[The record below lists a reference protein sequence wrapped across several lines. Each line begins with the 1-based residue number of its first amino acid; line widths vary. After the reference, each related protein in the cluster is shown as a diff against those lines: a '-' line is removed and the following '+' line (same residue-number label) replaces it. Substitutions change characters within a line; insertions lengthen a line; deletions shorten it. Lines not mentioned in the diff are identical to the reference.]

1 MAIWTVLC
9 VSSYIMRA
17 SDIRGRW
24 IVSGI
29 INDDRLLLSPTFFWI
44 GYNLRR
50 DMISVFKSF
59 LKWTDIMMP
68 LTLHSSISPLGKKAI
83 KMFPGPHIYQGP
95 RKWMERLSICFYI
108 AGQSRTRL
116 DAWIVRM
123 RRRRRRKKSNE
134 TGSVRALMLHLFC
147 SRAAQEI
154 HVRCFSPFLFTSHKK
169 ALLRLFR
176 PNILSS
182 SFSIQSN
189 KALIELNTL
198 EPDCLFC

>member
-1 MAIWTVLC
+1 MLGNVDC
-9 VSSYIMRA
+9 VVRIKLYYA
-17 SDIRGRW
+17 SLW
-24 IVSGI
+24 YPWEM
-29 INDDRLLLSPTFFWI
+29 NCEWHNKWWSPPSFPNLFFWI

-123 RRRRRRKKSNE
+123 RRRRWRKKNQMKR
-134 TGSVRALMLHLFC
+134 GPSVLLCFTCSAAELHK
-147 SRAAQEI
+147 R
-154 HVRCFSPFLFTSHKK
+154 FTSDASALFFSRHIKK
-169 ALLRLFR
+169 LF
-176 PNILSS
+176 SV
-182 SFSIQSN
+182 SFGPTFSHPPSQSE
-189 KALIELNTL
+189 ATMHWLN
-198 EPDCLFC
+198 